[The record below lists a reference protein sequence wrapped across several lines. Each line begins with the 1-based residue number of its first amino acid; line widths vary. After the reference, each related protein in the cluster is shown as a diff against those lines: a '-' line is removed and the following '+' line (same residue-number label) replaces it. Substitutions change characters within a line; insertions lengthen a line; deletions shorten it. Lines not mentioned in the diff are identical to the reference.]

1 MTPFVLLA
9 LAFATLIVGGVT
21 AAGVYDRIE
30 AWLARREARRPVP
43 PAIAVEA
50 RASVG
55 TARRPAPAAAR
66 PTTRPIARAASA
78 STTAARRRRAPR
90 ARPGAAASSAGSG
103 GTQVP
108 LFPTTELAPGRS
120 TANARSARSSGRQ
133 VAPPGGPGRA
143 RIVVRRLGTP
153 VAGGR

>member
-30 AWLARREARRPVP
+30 AWLARREAWRPVP

-66 PTTRPIARAASA
+66 PIRPIARAASA

-90 ARPGAAASSAGSG
+90 ARPGAAAFSAGSG
-103 GTQVP
+103 GIQVP

-120 TANARSARSSGRQ
+120 TANARSARTSGRQ

-153 VAGGR
+153 VAGGC